1 MRDEN
6 SSSSRVE
13 RELQRSRSSLVI
25 SGTAVIAFGLWSV
38 VKLVLSFLLLP
49 DQYSDYLTSAGPG
62 GGKGMMILILVII
75 GLFELGV
82 HAYVGLC
89 ARSEGIK
96 GKRRYFY
103 LAVAVVMIL
112 FTAVS
117 IVLSILYPGDSIVD
131 LIIQILVDVT
141 FIAALAELI
150 RSSVV
155 LKRLRRQE
163 G

>member
-1 MRDEN
+1 M
-6 SSSSRVE
+6 E

-38 VKLVLSFLLLP
+38 IKLVLSFLLLP
-49 DQYSDYLTSAGPG
+49 DQYSDYLTIDGPG
-62 GGKGMMILILVII
+62 AGKALQILALAVV
-75 GLFELGV
+75 GLFVLGV
-82 HAYVGLC
+82 HVYVGLC

-103 LAVAVVMIL
+103 LAVAILMIL
-112 FTAVS
+112 FTAAS
-117 IVLSILYPGDSIVD
+117 IVLNVLYPGDSIMD
-131 LIIQILVDVT
+131 LIIQILVDIT

-150 RSSVV
+150 YSSIV